1 MSYFFTLKPTKFSN
15 LTYCVFHVLLCFRPV
30 VDNME
35 AVIEPEGVDDDGGD
49 RLAVIQVLS
58 CISVVGNKEET
69 KKMLTP
75 KLKPIEIMSLKLKPI
90 NHQAQA
96 VDTH

>member
-1 MSYFFTLKPTKFSN
+1 
-15 LTYCVFHVLLCFRPV
+15 
-30 VDNME
+30 ME

-49 RLAVIQVLS
+49 WLAVIQVLS

-69 KKMLTP
+69 KKML
-75 KLKPIEIMSLKLKPI
+75 KPI